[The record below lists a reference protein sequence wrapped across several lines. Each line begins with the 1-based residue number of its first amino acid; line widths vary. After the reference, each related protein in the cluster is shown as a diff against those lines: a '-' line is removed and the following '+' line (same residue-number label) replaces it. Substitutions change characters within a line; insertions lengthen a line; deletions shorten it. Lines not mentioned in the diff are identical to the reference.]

1 MTTLKLDVTYFTRTP
16 GFSPVQGVHSWNMS
30 VTWVNR
36 AMITIEIIVMMRV
49 KMLWQSFQHFAVM
62 KMMVNDGRCDDA
74 GDRSDD
80 DDVFVPFFKQIFVNE
95 KGGYPLSPLMDS
107 ILSKT

>member
-36 AMITIEIIVMMRV
+36 AMIMMMLVIQVMMAII
-49 KMLWQSFQHFAVM
+49 LAFCCHD
-62 KMMVNDGRCDDA
+62 NDNSG
-74 GDRSDD
+74 
-80 DDVFVPFFKQIFVNE
+80 E
-95 KGGYPLSPLMDS
+95 
-107 ILSKT
+107 